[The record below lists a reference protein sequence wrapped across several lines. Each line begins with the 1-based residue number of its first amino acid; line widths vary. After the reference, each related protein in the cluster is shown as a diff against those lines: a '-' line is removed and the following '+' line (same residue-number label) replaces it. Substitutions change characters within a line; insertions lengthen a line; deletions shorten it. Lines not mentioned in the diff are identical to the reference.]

1 MEEVVESKAQ
11 ALNATETRA
20 DLSTRQTALW
30 MGVAIATFHTAY
42 LVPALAWL
50 MIAFL
55 YALLRLTEARTPR
68 WAFYPALLT
77 GIACYAPHLWFFTGI
92 FGVVAFSLW
101 TILAI
106 WIGFFVLTAWSLK
119 RVPFVQRH
127 FWTWAGAVPFLWT
140 GFEYFRCELY
150 YFRFAWLTPG
160 IAMAPSYFGGRWLV
174 QGVGAYG
181 AGFIATCAAAFF
193 ISGLYKQVF
202 RIRIP
207 FFVFVAMVVIL
218 IFIAIMLPAGDHTR
232 GPIPRKAL
240 FVGIQLE
247 APTESEVMR
256 TLDRAVLKYPD
267 AALLVM
273 SEYTLDSPP
282 TEAITDWCRRYE
294 KYLLLGGKQPVEGS
308 SAGITLWADTA
319 FVVDPKGSVVFSQ
332 GKSVPIQFFDDGVP
346 AKEQHLWNSP
356 WGKIG
361 ICICYDL
368 SYTRVTDELV
378 RRGAQILIVPAMDAE
393 KWGDY
398 EHRLHARIAPVR
410 AMEYHVQIMRVG
422 SSGISQIVSAAG
434 DTLASAPFPGQGEM
448 VAYPVTY
455 RGGSYGSAEM
465 PLDRSLAPLCVAAT
479 ALIAAGLLARRTR
492 RWLACRAKGPPA
504 PP

>member
-1 MEEVVESKAQ
+1 MQAVPAIEKNPIAAAGKAP
-11 ALNATETRA
+11 LTGW
-20 DLSTRQTALW
+20 QTAMW
-30 MGVAIATFHTAY
+30 MSVAVAAFHAAY
-42 LVPALAWL
+42 GVPALAGL
-50 MIAFL
+50 MVVFL
-55 YALLRLTEARTPR
+55 YALLRLTEAWRPR
-68 WAFYPALLT
+68 WAFYPAILV

-119 RVPFVQRH
+119 RVPFVQAH
-127 FWTWAGAVPFLWT
+127 FWIWAAAVPFLWT

-160 IAMAPSYFGGRWLV
+160 IAMAPSDFGGRWLV
-174 QGVGAYG
+174 QGIGAYG
-181 AGFIATCAAAFF
+181 AGFIVAFVAAAL
-193 ISGLYKQVF
+193 ISGLYKQIF
-202 RIRIP
+202 RIP
-207 FFVFVAMVVIL
+207 FYMLIAAVVMALLL
-218 IFIAIMLPAGDHTR
+218 IPLMLPSLSRTR
-232 GPIPRKAL
+232 WPATRKAL

-247 APTESEVMR
+247 GPTESEVLR
-256 TLDRAVLKYPD
+256 ALYRAVLKYPD

-282 TEAITDWCRRYE
+282 TEAITDWCRRHE
-294 KYLLLGGKQPVEGS
+294 KYLIIGGKQPVEGS

-319 FVVDPKGSVVFSQ
+319 FVVDPKGNVIFSQ

-346 AKEQHLWNSP
+346 AKEQRIWNSP

-368 SYTRVTDELV
+368 SYTRVTDELI

-393 KWGDY
+393 KWGEY

-410 AMEYHVQIMRVG
+410 AVEYDVQIMRVG
-422 SSGISQIVSAAG
+422 SSGISQIISPAG

-448 VAYPVTY
+448 MAYPVTY

-479 ALIAAGLLARRTR
+479 GLIAAGLLARRTR
-492 RWLACRAKGPPA
+492 RWLARRAKHPPA